1 MAIQIDGSPTEVEI
15 AHWQEPQ
22 QIALAHLAL
31 DGRPALAVSLGISQ
45 VQLLG
50 LLKSLVALR
59 QDADALAEHDRDYRT
74 SRPTSA

>member
-1 MAIQIDGSPTEVEI
+1 M
-15 AHWQEPQ
+15 
-22 QIALAHLAL
+22 
-31 DGRPALAVSLGISQ
+31 AVSLGMSQ
-45 VQLLG
+45 IQLLG